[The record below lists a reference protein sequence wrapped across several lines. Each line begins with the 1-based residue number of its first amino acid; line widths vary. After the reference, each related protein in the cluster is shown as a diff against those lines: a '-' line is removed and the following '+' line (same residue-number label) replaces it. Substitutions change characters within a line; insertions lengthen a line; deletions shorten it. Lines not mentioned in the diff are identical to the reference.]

1 MITSIENKQLKQ
13 IVQLN
18 TKAKARK
25 KAGLFVVE
33 GVKMFLEA
41 PIDWIFKVYV
51 SESFAASEAGK
62 QALEEKG
69 VAYEVVL
76 ESLFCKICDTL
87 TPQGVLAVLKMP
99 EWELSDCFPTDGRIP
114 LLLVLDTV
122 QDPGNL
128 GTMIRTGEG
137 AGLTGVIMN
146 HTTVDL
152 FNPKTIRATMGSI
165 YRIPFVV
172 TEDIPEVITKIKQK
186 GVTGYAAHLKGRQD
200 FFMEDYTEPTAFF
213 VGNEGNGLSEEVAKL
228 ADTYVKIPMD
238 GQVESL
244 NAAVAAS
251 VMMYECK
258 RQRMVKE

>member
-13 IVQLN
+13 IIQLN

-41 PIDWIFKVYV
+41 PDSWIEKVYV
-51 SESFAASEAGK
+51 AEEFAATEHGK
-62 QALEEKG
+62 KILTDKG
-69 VAYEVVL
+69 VNYEVVADAIF
-76 ESLFCKICDTL
+76 SKICDTL
-87 TPQGVLAVLKMP
+87 TPQGVLTVLHMP
-99 EWELSDCFPTDGRIP
+99 SYQLRDCFPKDGKQP
-114 LLLVLDTV
+114 LLLVIESL

-128 GTMIRTGEG
+128 GTMVRTGEG

-165 YRIPFVV
+165 YRIPFVITNQLPEAIDEVKKQGVV
-172 TEDIPEVITKIKQK
+172 T
-186 GVTGYAAHLKGRQD
+186 YAAHLKGRRD
-200 FFMEDYTEPTAFF
+200 FYLEKYVGATAFLI
-213 VGNEGNGLSEEVAKL
+213 GNEGNGLSDEVAEL

-238 GQVESL
+238 GKVESL
-244 NAAVAAS
+244 NAAIAAS

-258 RQRMVKE
+258 RQRMVEE